1 MPLQALIIDDEPLA
15 HEVISL
21 YAKDIPF
28 LQIAGHC
35 YQATEA
41 LEYLSKNHVDLLFL
55 DIQMPRIKGLD
66 LLKILKKKPL
76 VIITSAYGEFA
87 LESFELDVCDYLLK
101 PFAFERFL
109 KAVTKAMEQYR
120 LQQPAEAAVE
130 KSTAPDQLFIKTDKR
145 FVQLDMKEVLYLE
158 SAGNYV
164 KLWLKDE
171 FLLTPRTLSSFEE
184 QLPAADFIRIHKS
197 FIVNKLHVHY
207 LEGNM
212 VVLKNGKTLL
222 VGKNYKNAFKLFT

>member
-28 LQIAGHC
+28 LQITGHC

-41 LEYLSKNHVDLLFL
+41 LEYLSRNHVDLLFL

-101 PFAFERFL
+101 PFSFERFL
-109 KAVTKAMEQYR
+109 KAVNKAMEQQR
-120 LQQPAEAAVE
+120 PSEAPME
-130 KSTAPDQLFIKTDKR
+130 KSMAPDQLFVKTDKR
-145 FVQLDMKEVLYLE
+145 FVQLEMKEIFYLE

-184 QLPAADFIRIHKS
+184 QLPMGDFIRIHKS
-197 FIVNKLHVHY
+197 FIVNKLHVNY

>member
-41 LEYLSKNHVDLLFL
+41 LEYLSKNNVDLLFL
-55 DIQMPRIKGLD
+55 DIQLPRIKGLD

-109 KAVTKAMEQYR
+109 KAVNKAMEQYR
-120 LQQPAEAAVE
+120 LQQPAEAPVSTE
-130 KSTAPDQLFIKTDKR
+130 KATDQLFIKTDKR
-145 FVQLDMKEVLYLE
+145 FVQLEMKDIFYLE

-184 QLPAADFIRIHKS
+184 QLPAGDFIRIHKS
-197 FIVNKLHVHY
+197 FIVNKQHVNY

-222 VGKNYKNAFKLFT
+222 AGKNYKNAFKLFT

>member
-1 MPLQALIIDDEPLA
+1 MALQALIIDDEPLA

-28 LQIAGHC
+28 LHIAGHC

-41 LEYLSKNHVDLLFL
+41 LEYLNKHTVDLIFL
-55 DIQMPRIKGLD
+55 DIQLPRIKGLD
-66 LLKILKKKPL
+66 LLKILKNKPL
-76 VIITSAYGEFA
+76 VIITSAFGEFA

-109 KAVTKAMEQYR
+109 KAVNKAMEQQR
-120 LQQPAEAAVE
+120 LQQPAEAPVQLPV
-130 KSTAPDQLFIKTDKR
+130 APDQLFIKTDKR
-145 FVQLDMKEVLYLE
+145 FVQLEMKDIFYLE

-164 KLWLKDE
+164 KLWLKE
-171 FLLTPRTLSSFEE
+171 TSLLTPRTLTSFEE
-184 QLPAADFIRIHKS
+184 QLPAGDFIRIHKS
-197 FIVNKLHVHY
+197 FIVNKLHVAY

-222 VGKNYKNAFKLFT
+222 IGKNYKNAFKLF

>member
-28 LQIAGHC
+28 LQITGHC

-41 LEYLSKNHVDLLFL
+41 LEYLSRNNVDLLFL
-55 DIQMPRIKGLD
+55 DIQLPRIKGLD
-66 LLKILKKKPL
+66 LLKILKRKPL
-76 VIITSAYGEFA
+76 VIITSAFGEFA

-101 PFAFERFL
+101 PFSFERFL
-109 KAVTKAMEQYR
+109 KAVTKAMEQHR
-120 LQQPAEAAVE
+120 LQQPVE
-130 KSTAPDQLFIKTDKR
+130 TPIEKATPDQLFIKTDKR
-145 FVQLDMKEVLYLE
+145 FVQLEMKDIFYLE

-164 KLWLKDE
+164 KIWTKDE
-171 FLLTPRTLSSFEE
+171 FLLTPRTLTSFEE
-184 QLPAADFIRIHKS
+184 QLPAGDFIRIHKS
-197 FIVNKLHVHY
+197 FIVNKQHVDY

-222 VGKNYKNAFKLFT
+222 VGKNYKNAFKLI